1 MFYQLQLIVTLTEV
15 TYAGIV
21 ERYCGGTAE
30 MMVLELGDNIS
41 MVWDASLSIPPMI
54 WMPVGESQDTWPHL
68 VALSWWLVS
77 HWPVKVEHVLS
88 PPRPPQSVSQ
98 VAEW

>member
-1 MFYQLQLIVTLTEV
+1 
-15 TYAGIV
+15 
-21 ERYCGGTAE
+21 
-30 MMVLELGDNIS
+30 MMVLKLGDNIS

-68 VALSWWLVS
+68 VALSLWLVS

-88 PPRPPQSVSQ
+88 SPRPPHRISPVAVCSVRPGGGRSGKVQ
-98 VAEW
+98 VLPFSRITSADFSAP